1 MTISTTE
8 GFTQR
13 CQLVLAKAQ
22 EIRAHQSDW
31 VVFFREMLGVNG
43 FARSVFDNPD
53 EYLQFEQSRT
63 YAEIQKIISEMR
75 GEQPAKKVEETKVIT
90 VRLPESLHESLKA
103 EAQEH
108 HTSMNKLCITKLLK
122 ALDEAQE
129 AQDALDAQQ
138 RNAESSQNGVP
149 IMRSENG
156 AHRATGPIEPTHIP
170 MDTHGRRSKESGFR
184 STYDPRQMD

>member
-22 EIRAHQSDW
+22 EIRSNQSDW

-63 YAEIQKIISEMR
+63 YAEVQKIISEMR

-108 HTSMNKLCITKLLK
+108 HTSMNKLCISKLLK
-122 ALDEAQE
+122 ALDEAQEAQE

-138 RNAESSQNGVP
+138 RSAESSQTGAP
-149 IMRSENG
+149 IMRSETG
-156 AHRATGPIEPTHIP
+156 VHRATGPIEPTHIP
-170 MDTHGRRSKESGFR
+170 MDTHGRRGKGVGV
-184 STYDPRQMD
+184 PVNV